1 MTEHESDPQRRP
13 AHPDAEPSHPTA
25 ELPRAERAQSDSAPT
40 APAGGDSAPTVGF
53 ATAPGG
59 DSAPTAGF
67 TTAPGGESAP
77 TVGFAT
83 ASGGESAPTVGF
95 TTAPGSDFAPA
106 AGGSAPAGGEAPRTA
121 ESGPAADNPAAGD
134 GAPRAAEPARA
145 PEAAGSPDR
154 PTPPGPFAPAPAV
167 PQHPVPGQP
176 QPQAGSQPGQPQFPG
191 QPGYPQFPGQPGH
204 PHVAGQPGHPHV
216 AGQPGHP
223 HVAGQPG
230 YPQPGHAQAA
240 GHPGAPWYGQ
250 QSGWSGGGQ
259 PGQPYGQ
266 QPHPSGQPVPPWA
279 APQTAGPR
287 PGRIAKLAGAGVAVF
302 ALMLGSGVAGGALAL
317 AVDGDSGITRTYS
330 AAPVINS
337 ADLPRIAA
345 AVQPSVVSIATDNGE
360 GSGVILTAD
369 GFVLTNNHVVASAT
383 DGSVVVTFSDGKT
396 AQAQIRGTDPK
407 TDLAV
412 VKANGVSDLK
422 PATFGDS
429 DAMQV
434 GDQVLALGS
443 PLGLQ
448 GSVTAGILSARDR
461 TIQAG
466 SGEQRQEPS
475 QGASS
480 IAGLLQTDA
489 PINPGNSGG
498 ALVNTRGEVI
508 GINTAIATA
517 GQGSS
522 GNIGVGFAIPSNK
535 AKDVA
540 GKLQRGEKVSHP
552 SLGVSVTAAE
562 GGGALVA
569 TVTPGSPAEKAGLQ
583 RGDVVTRFGDKVVND
598 SDDLVGAV
606 QAGKVGDRV
615 EVTYKR
621 NGTEARATVTLAET
635 S

>member
-1 MTEHESDPQRRP
+1 MTEYESDPQRRP
-13 AHPDAEPSHPTA
+13 AATDAEPSHPTA
-25 ELPRAERAQSDSAPT
+25 ELPRVERAQSDSRPD
-40 APAGGDSAPTVGF
+40 P
-53 ATAPGG
+53 
-59 DSAPTAGF
+59 
-67 TTAPGGESAP
+67 
-77 TVGFAT
+77 
-83 ASGGESAPTVGF
+83 
-95 TTAPGSDFAPA
+95 APA
-106 AGGSAPAGGEAPRTA
+106 ALGDTAAPASAASAAPASAAPEATGGDAFRTA
-121 ESGPAADNPAAGD
+121 EPDRTTDAPVAGD
-134 GAPRAAEPARA
+134 VAARAPEPARA
-145 PEAAGSPDR
+145 PEGVTAPDAVRGPGVPAGQPTPAGPFPPATAAPPYPVSGQAPGGHPHAAG
-154 PTPPGPFAPAPAV
+154 
-167 PQHPVPGQP
+167 
-176 QPQAGSQPGQPQFPG
+176 QPGQPQGTP
-191 QPGYPQFPGQPGH
+191 Y
-204 PHVAGQPGHPHV
+204 
-216 AGQPGHP
+216 
-223 HVAGQPG
+223 
-230 YPQPGHAQAA
+230 
-240 GHPGAPWYGQ
+240 PGAPWYGQ
-250 QSGWSGGGQ
+250 QSGWSGGQ
-259 PGQPYGQ
+259 PGQLGAGYGQ
-266 QPHPSGQPVPPWA
+266 HPHHPGQPVPPWA
-279 APQTAGPR
+279 PVPAVGPR

-345 AVQPSVVSIATDNGE
+345 AVQPSVVSIATDSGE

-369 GFVLTNNHVVASAT
+369 GYVLTNNHVVASAGQ
-383 DGSVVVTFSDGKT
+383 DSVRVVFADGKT
-396 AQAQIRGTDPK
+396 VQARIVGTDPK

-412 VKANGVSDLK
+412 VKAAGVSDLK

-466 SGEQRQEPS
+466 SGQQRQEPG

-517 GQGSS
+517 GQGST

-535 AKDVA
+535 AEDVA

-569 TVTPGSPAEKAGLQ
+569 AVTSGSAAEKAGLQ
-583 RGDVVTRFGDKVVND
+583 RGDVITRFGDTVVND

-615 EVTYKR
+615 AVTYKR
-621 NGTEARATVTLAET
+621 NGAESTATVTLAET